1 METRLKQLRIEHS
14 KTLAQIAKALN
25 LTTSAYAHYEQGIRE
40 PNITTLIKIANYF
53 DCSIDYLI
61 GRENENCIV
70 IIENSPKSQI
80 EELYEK
86 LNRQNKIMVIGYITA
101 LLQKQNNGEF

>member
-61 GRENENCIV
+61 GRENENGIV

-101 LLQKQNNGEF
+101 LLQKQNN